1 MIKNSC
7 AYKKNGRR
15 FVIFAILFLFISF
28 LSCKAQSTSQ
38 SAIQIQNDA
47 DSAIS
52 GFMNLILS
60 ARQDASLVVEGRLEQ
75 QAQVLESTLSEVEQ
89 RIDSQVDFITKKEA
103 GLSPN
108 LSEADRME
116 LKAALSSQKKPLVE
130 LKSRLVSFRKT
141 LSDLSK
147 NQIPQWRDLYKSYLD
162 IAGETKA
169 SEKMSSKI
177 TEYLKSTPATWRP
190 VEMST
195 SAKANAN
202 MVPSPAAV
210 SVKATPIP
218 SAPPDNSPEKMSFS
232 SLKKLASQGNAAAQK
247 ELARRYRY
255 GFDAPRDTGEAVK
268 WYTLAAQ
275 NGDLESQLALGMMY
289 KNGEGVAM
297 NLAEARKW
305 LAKAAANGS
314 QFAKSS
320 LQQLK

>member
-1 MIKNSC
+1 MIKTDC
-7 AYKKNGRR
+7 AYKKNG
-15 FVIFAILFLFISF
+15 FSSVLLVVYFIFISV
-28 LSCKAQSTSQ
+28 LSCMAQSTSQ
-38 SAIQIQNDA
+38 SAMQIQNDA
-47 DSAIS
+47 DSSIS
-52 GFMNLILS
+52 GFINLIS
-60 ARQDASLVVEGRLEQ
+60 NAREDASLVVDGKLEQ
-75 QAQVLESTLSEVEQ
+75 QAQMVDSKLIELEQ
-89 RIDSQVDFITKKEA
+89 RIDSQVDFITKKEI

-116 LKAALSSQKKPLVE
+116 LKTTLASQKKPLVE
-130 LKSRLVSFRKT
+130 LKSKLVSFRKA

-147 NQIPQWRDLYKSYLD
+147 NLIPQWRDLYKSFLD

-177 TEYLKSTPATWRP
+177 TEYLKSMPAAWRP
-190 VEMST
+190 PEM
-195 SAKANAN
+195 NASLKSN
-202 MVPSPAAV
+202 PSRSVPVAV
-210 SVKATPIP
+210 SVKAMPTPTATP
-218 SAPPDNSPEKMSFS
+218 DTSAEKMSFS
-232 SLKKLASQGNAAAQK
+232 NLKKSASQGNTSAQK

-314 QFAKSS
+314 QFAKST
-320 LQQLK
+320 LHQLK

>member
-1 MIKNSC
+1 MIKTVC
-7 AYKKNGRR
+7 AYKKNGYCS
-15 FVIFAILFLFISF
+15 VFLIKFFIFISV
-28 LSCKAQSTSQ
+28 LSCIAQSTSQ
-38 SAIQIQNDA
+38 SAMQIQNDA
-47 DSAIS
+47 DSSIS
-52 GFMNLILS
+52 GFISLISS
-60 ARQDASLVVEGRLEQ
+60 AREDASLVVDGKLEQ
-75 QAQVLESTLSEVEQ
+75 QAQMVESKLIELEQ
-89 RIDSQVDFITKKEA
+89 RIDSQVDFITKKEI

-116 LKAALSSQKKPLVE
+116 LKTTLASQKKPLVE
-130 LKSRLVSFRKT
+130 LKSKLVSFRKM
-141 LSDLSK
+141 LSDLTK
-147 NQIPQWRDLYKSYLD
+147 NLIPQWRDLYKSFLD

-177 TEYLKSTPATWRP
+177 TEYLKSMPSTWRP
-190 VEMST
+190 LEMNSSPKSNPPG
-195 SAKANAN
+195 SAS
-202 MVPSPAAV
+202 VAV

-218 SAPPDNSPEKMSFS
+218 SPTPDTSVEKMSFS
-232 SLKKLASQGNAAAQK
+232 TLKQTAAQGNISAQT
-247 ELARRYRY
+247 ELARRYRN
-255 GFDAPRDTGEAVK
+255 GRDTPRDTAQALK

-314 QFAKSS
+314 QFAKST

>member
-1 MIKNSC
+1 MIKIDC
-7 AYKKNGRR
+7 AYKKNGYWGVLLTIY
-15 FVIFAILFLFISF
+15 FFSILS
-28 LSCKAQSTSQ
+28 SMSQ
-38 SAIQIQNDA
+38 SISQSSIQIQNDA
-47 DSAIS
+47 DFSIS
-52 GFMNLILS
+52 GFINLIS
-60 ARQDASLVVEGRLEQ
+60 NARNDASLVVDGKLEQ
-75 QAQVLESTLSEVEQ
+75 QAQMVDSKLIELEQ
-89 RIDSQVDFITKKEA
+89 RIDSQVDFITKKEI

-116 LKAALSSQKKPLVE
+116 LKTTLASQKKPLVE
-130 LKSRLVSFRKT
+130 LKSKLVSFRKT

-147 NQIPQWRDLYKSYLD
+147 NLIPQWRDLYNSFLD

-177 TEYLKSTPATWRP
+177 TEYLKSMPSAWRP
-190 VEMST
+190 FEMNASPKSNPSG
-195 SAKANAN
+195 SAP
-202 MVPSPAAV
+202 VAV
-210 SVKATPIP
+210 SLKATPSP
-218 SAPPDNSPEKMSFS
+218 SPTSDTSAEKMSFS
-232 SLKKLASQGNAAAQK
+232 SLKKSASQGNTPAQK
-247 ELARRYRY
+247 ELARRYRN

-297 NLAEARKW
+297 NIAEARKW

-314 QFAKSS
+314 QFAKST